1 MSDATRDSATRDS
14 ATRDSATR
22 DSATRV
28 TGESAIHDLG
38 YRRYEGSRVGAAG
51 AWRALFRQGFRAMFG
66 LGRPAKAKAVAAF
79 VCVASV
85 LPMLGQVSAASLS
98 QGMMKIRLG
107 GFVAPNIILF
117 ALFVAAQAPEVLSRD
132 QQHRVL
138 PLILTRDV
146 TRFSYASARFCAILA
161 ALFLVAL
168 CPLLIYFLGEIG
180 IATDPA
186 KQFSETG
193 WKFLP
198 VLAQAALTSVAIG
211 GMAAALASWT
221 PRRAFA
227 TAAIIGV
234 FLVTTA
240 AGQIVQEMSG
250 DARRVRIDAA
260 LIAREAARS
269 DTERAES
276 LKTDSIRSAALRRRA
291 SSSVDAGP
299 MTAADSTRVAART
312 ARRLLPDSI
321 VTLVEDSVMRGESG
335 RERSMRRAG
344 EIMSPPMAFET
355 QAMLFFGETTRRMER
370 LEPIPIWKYA
380 LYHLGLGLAGALLLG
395 LRIWRVRT

>member
-1 MSDATRDSATRDS
+1 MSDAMRDNAIRDN
-14 ATRDSATR
+14 AM
-22 DSATRV
+22 RV
-28 TGESAIHDLG
+28 TGESTIHDLG
-38 YRRYEGSRVGAAG
+38 YRRYEGARVGATG
-51 AWRALFRQGFRAMFG
+51 AWGALFRQGFRAMFG

-79 VCVASV
+79 VCAAST
-85 LPMLGQVSAASLS
+85 LPMLGQVSAASMS
-98 QGMMKIRLG
+98 QGMMSIRLG

-146 TRFSYASARFCAILA
+146 SRFSYASARFCAIFA

-168 CPLLIYFLGEIG
+168 CPLLLYFLGEIG
-180 IATDPA
+180 ISADPA

-193 WKFLP
+193 WKFWP
-198 VLAQAALTSVAIG
+198 VLAQAGLTASAIG

-250 DARRVRIDAA
+250 DARRVRVDAA

-269 DTERAES
+269 PAERAEA
-276 LKTDSIRSAALRRRA
+276 LKADSIRSAAFRRPGP
-291 SSSVDAGP
+291 SVVETGP
-299 MTAADSTRVAART
+299 QTAADSTRAAARK

-321 VTLVEDSVMRGESG
+321 VTVVEDSVMRGESG
-335 RERSMRRAG
+335 RERSMRRIG

-370 LEPIPIWKYA
+370 LVPIPLWQYA
-380 LYHLGLGLAGALLLG
+380 LYHLGLGLVGALLLA
-395 LRIWRVRT
+395 LRIWRVRA

>member
-1 MSDATRDSATRDS
+1 MSDTMRSDAKGVTG
-14 ATRDSATR
+14 
-22 DSATRV
+22 V
-28 TGESAIHDLG
+28 TGESTIHDLG
-38 YRRYEGSRVGAAG
+38 YRRYEGTRVGAAG

-79 VCVASV
+79 VCAAST

-98 QGMMKIRLG
+98 QGMMKITVG

-161 ALFLVAL
+161 ALLLVAL
-168 CPLLIYFLGEIG
+168 CPLMLYFLGEIG
-180 IATDPA
+180 ISADPA

-193 WKFLP
+193 WKFFP
-198 VLAQAALTSVAIG
+198 VLAQAALTSAAIG
-211 GMAAALASWT
+211 GLGAALASWT

-260 LIAREAARS
+260 LIAREEARS
-269 DTERAES
+269 DAERAES
-276 LKTDSIRSAALRRRA
+276 LKADSIRTAAFRRRA
-291 SSSVDAGP
+291 PSGVEAGP
-299 MTAADSTRVAART
+299 QTAADSTRAAARK

-321 VTLVEDSVMRGESG
+321 VMLVEDSVMSRESG
-335 RERSMRRAG
+335 RERSMRRIG
-344 EIMSPPMAFET
+344 EIMSSPIAFET
-355 QAMLFFGETTRRMER
+355 QAMLFFGHTTRRMER
-370 LEPIPIWKYA
+370 LTPIPLWQYA
-380 LYHLGLGLAGALLLG
+380 LYHVGVGLFGALLLG
-395 LRIWRVRT
+395 VRIWRVHT

>member
-1 MSDATRDSATRDS
+1 MPDASLDSATGDS
-14 ATRDSATR
+14 AM
-22 DSATRV
+22 RV
-28 TGESAIHDLG
+28 TGESTIHDLG
-38 YRRYEGSRVGAAG
+38 YRRYEGSRVGSGG

-98 QGMMKIRLG
+98 QGMMQVRLG

-168 CPLLIYFLGEIG
+168 CPLLLYFLGEIG
-180 IATDPA
+180 IAADPA

-193 WKFLP
+193 WKIFP
-198 VLAQAALTSVAIG
+198 VLAQAALTSAAIG

-234 FLVTTA
+234 FLVATA

-260 LIAREAARS
+260 LIAREAALG
-269 DTERAES
+269 DAERAVAQ
-276 LKTDSIRSAALRRRA
+276 KADSIRRAVLRRGRP
-291 SSSVDAGP
+291 VTEEVP
-299 MTAADSTRVAART
+299 QTAADSTRAAARK
-312 ARRLLPDSI
+312 ARRLLPDSLI
-321 VTLVEDSVMRGESG
+321 TVIEDSVMRGESG
-335 RERSMRRAG
+335 SERSMRRVG
-344 EIMSPPMAFET
+344 EMMSPPMAFET
-355 QAMLFFGETTRRMER
+355 QAMLYFGETNRRMER